1 MGYFAPKNVLKC
13 KYFRLILCFLHVPI
27 FCLTSELKVVFMYV
41 IHLNVLLLLLAP
53 KMLLFFSIC
62 ISHGNTS
69 AIFLDVKT
77 ELLLMALQLGLHTV
91 DVTHGCPRSV
101 LTVDGDF

>member
-1 MGYFAPKNVLKC
+1 M
-13 KYFRLILCFLHVPI
+13 
-27 FCLTSELKVVFMYV
+27 
-41 IHLNVLLLLLAP
+41 LLLLLAP
-53 KMLLFFSIC
+53 KMLFFFSIC